1 MWGIT
6 LASTSTWSLWAI
18 YFLGIDKN
26 KYGELLLVSLARL
39 NTPSRAQ
46 SHEAWAQAAALFFFL
61 FGDRQSP
68 TAIYLFFLKK
78 SYIGAC
84 ELWPDSFFFFFVF
97 NVLDSACKLF
107 NPTEPKLGLAWWILS
122 RAGSSPLVS
131 SRLPTLPTETLM
143 ETFGISI
150 RSQDRFKK

>member
-26 KYGELLLVSLARL
+26 KYGELLLVSLAHL

-46 SHEAWAQAAALFFFL
+46 SHEAWAQAAALFFIL

-78 SYIGAC
+78 SYIA
-84 ELWPDSFFFFFVF
+84 LTWQFFFLFFF

-107 NPTEPKLGLAWWILS
+107 NPTEPKVGLAWWILS

-131 SRLPTLPTETLM
+131 SRLPTLPAETLM

-150 RSQDRFKK
+150 RRSQDRFKK